1 MIKKI
6 QSYLKNPRVA
16 TSTISWFIFL
26 TTIILS
32 ISGVSQSTLIPLY
45 IAGIAVGS
53 FFFAREAIEELFE
66 KKIGIELLMSVGIV
80 GAAAIGEWQ
89 EALLLVGLYSISE
102 AIESFIT
109 DKTRSAIQALMDL
122 VPKQALVRRNG
133 KEELI
138 LAEHLKVGDI
148 FIVKAGEAIATDGII
163 HTGSGSINQAA
174 VTGESMPVFKK
185 VGEQVFAGTLNEDGF
200 LEIEAT
206 KLFKENT
213 ISKIIQMVEE
223 AQESKGKRQQMVE
236 KFAHTFSPIVLAIS
250 VAMPFVLLFL
260 GFPLTDAL
268 SRAITFVIAASPCA
282 FAVSVPVAFAAAL
295 GTSAKNGALI
305 KGGIY
310 LEELANTKVI
320 AFDKTGTLTTG
331 KPVVTDVLPISQ
343 QDPKKLLQMVGSLA
357 TNSSHP
363 LSRAIVEKIKKEGTT
378 IHSATNYHTMAGEGV
393 KGDIDKE
400 TVYLGSPQLFERLGH
415 KVTTIKEF
423 IELSSQGK
431 TVVFVGTVNNLYG
444 LIAIADSPRPEAK
457 STLEK
462 LHQLSIKTVMLTGD
476 HTLVGEQI
484 GRSLGVDTIFAELKP
499 DQKVEKIKE
508 LKKQYAHVVMVGDG
522 INDAPALAESSVGM
536 AMGTAGTDAALE
548 AADVAIMG
556 DDLSKIPEAIRL
568 SYFAKHIVKQNLI
581 FSSVLQVSAMILA
594 VFMLLSVS
602 QILFLD
608 EVGEVLVVLN
618 GVRLLR
624 SRT

>member
-45 IAGIAVGS
+45 IAGIVVGS

-148 FIVKAGEAIATDGII
+148 FIVKAGEAIATDGVI

-200 LEIEAT
+200 IEIEAT
-206 KLFKENT
+206 KLFTENT

-250 VAMPFVLLFL
+250 VSMPFVLLFL
-260 GFPLTDAL
+260 GFPLSDAL
-268 SRAITFVIAASPCA
+268 NRAITFVIAASPCA
-282 FAVSVPVAFAAAL
+282 FAVSIPVAFAAAL

-331 KPVVTDVLPISQ
+331 KPMVTDILPLHL
-343 QDPKKLLQMVGSLA
+343 DEKKLIQVVGGLA
-357 TNSSHP
+357 ANSSHP
-363 LSRAIVEKIKKEGTT
+363 LSRAIIERIKKEHAS
-378 IHSATNYHTMAGEGV
+378 IHSATNFSTMAGEGV
-393 KGDIDKE
+393 KGDIDNE

-415 KVTTIKEF
+415 KVTTLKKFIK
-423 IELSSQGK
+423 LSSQGK
-431 TVVFVGTVNNLYG
+431 TVVFAGTKNILYG

-476 HTLVGEQI
+476 HTIVGEQI

-548 AADVAIMG
+548 AANVAIMG
-556 DDLSKIPEAIRL
+556 DDLTKIPQAIRL
-568 SYFAKHIVKQNLI
+568 SYYAKQIVKQNLI
-581 FSSVLQVSAMILA
+581 LASVLQVSMMVLA
-594 VFMLLSVS
+594 IFMLLSVS
-602 QILFLD
+602 QILFID
-608 EVGEVLVVLN
+608 EFGEVLVVLN
-618 GVRLLR
+618 GIRLLK
-624 SRT
+624 SRA